1 MFITRHIRIILLFSA
16 LAFVAGGARADAY
29 DDMIRAIGLD
39 DTRTAAS
46 LLNRGFEVNSV
57 TREGESL
64 LMLAVKEGKPNIVRT
79 LLAAKPRVD
88 ARNAYGETA
97 LMLAALRGHADIV
110 EMLLAHGA
118 EVNQSGW
125 TPLMYAAANS
135 HQDIARKLISRGAKV
150 DSAAENGTTA
160 LMMARRGGHLPIGLR
175 L

>member
-1 MFITRHIRIILLFSA
+1 DPN
-16 LAFVAGGARADAY
+16 LAR
-29 DDMIRAIGLD
+29 
-39 DTRTAAS
+39 
-46 LLNRGFEVNSV
+46 
-57 TREGESL
+57 
-64 LMLAVKEGKPNIVRT
+64 P

-135 HQDIARKLISRGAKV
+135 HLDIARKLISRGAKV
-150 DSAAENGTTA
+150 DAAAENGTTA
-160 LMMARRGGHLPIGLR
+160 LMMAAREGHLPLGL